1 MRIAA
6 RLVGG
11 GRDEVAIRRNA
22 EAAGLRIELPPEPD
36 TEVWPEN
43 WPVME
48 VAVRMS
54 SQLNV
59 GMNGVI
65 GLRYEALPVVL
76 DLLQVP
82 AADRLDV
89 FDGLRVVEAEIVR
102 LISEKH

>member
-11 GRDEVAIRRNA
+11 GRDEAAIRRNA
-22 EAAGLRIELPPEPD
+22 EAAGLRITLPPEPD

-43 WPVME
+43 WQVME

-59 GMNGVI
+59 GMGGVV
-65 GLRYEALPVVL
+65 GLRYESMPVVL
-76 DLLQVP
+76 DLLNVP

-89 FDGLRVVEAEIVR
+89 FDGLRVVESEIVR
-102 LISEKH
+102 LLAEKH